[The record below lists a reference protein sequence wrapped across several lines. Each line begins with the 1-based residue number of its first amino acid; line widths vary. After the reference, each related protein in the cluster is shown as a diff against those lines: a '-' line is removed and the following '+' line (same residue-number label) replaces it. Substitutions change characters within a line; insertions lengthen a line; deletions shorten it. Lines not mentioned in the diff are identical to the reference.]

1 MVANEEWRA
10 VFPEAKVYHVSTTAS
25 DHCLVSLLVEK
36 KDTSET
42 YIEKVLFQGN
52 VDLQRKM

>member
-25 DHCLVSLLVEK
+25 DHCLESLLVEK
-36 KDTSET
+36 RIPLKHT
-42 YIEKVLFQGN
+42 
-52 VDLQRKM
+52 